1 MLIRMRSASFFR
13 EAIDMFGALW
23 AESMRDKPA
32 NQDGTIIPREIAS
45 SVRRS
50 VLKFEQNQ
58 AGHLRGRMLFGT
70 VM

>member
-1 MLIRMRSASFFR
+1 
-13 EAIDMFGALW
+13 MFGALW
-23 AESMRDKPA
+23 AQSMRDKPA
-32 NQDGTIIPREIAS
+32 NQDGTIIPREIAT

-58 AGHLRGRMLFGT
+58 AGHLRGRMLFGS